1 MTLTGKV
8 AIVTGAAR
16 GIGHACTVRLAHE
29 GAKVILADKDEE
41 GGQRAAEDLVGAGHE
56 ARFVSCD
63 VSERLDV
70 MNLMAALLEEHE
82 RVDILVNNAGIL
94 DDAQFL
100 DLDVEEFDRVLGVNL
115 RGSFLVGQAVAR
127 QMVKQVDAGDP
138 PGAVINMASVNAFY
152 ALPDHITYSISK
164 AGIQSLTK
172 GMALSLASYGIR
184 VNAIGP
190 GSIMTPM
197 LAAVAKDEKAR
208 RKVLSRTPLGRFGRP
223 EEIAAIVAFL
233 ASEEASYITGET
245 IYADGGRLP
254 LNYVV
259 EVSD

>member
-1 MTLTGKV
+1 MTLKGKV